1 MSNYNIYTDNDNKKR
16 TLQLDK
22 VKLSAR
28 HGDRIFSSLM
38 YQINNGN
45 DPGKIQ
51 ALVGL
56 LGTCDG
62 YAIIESTDD
71 DGNPTVEINGNV

>member
-22 VKLSAR
+22 VKLSATQ
-28 HGDRIFSSLM
+28 GARIFSSLM

-62 YAIIESTDD
+62 YSIIERTDE
-71 DGNPTVEINGNV
+71 DGNHTVEIDGSV